1 MSTSNSPPG
10 PDDSIASQLLIPCGT
25 LQGIVIVTYTA
36 RMIVRLRPAN
46 LWWDDYTI
54 TLATVS
60 AVNIL
65 CISETFSPSPVF
77 TPLFR

>member
-1 MSTSNSPPG
+1 MSTSDSPPG
-10 PDDSIASQLLIPCGT
+10 PDDSIASQLLVPCGI

-36 RMIVRLRPAN
+36 RMIARLRPAPN

-60 AVNIL
+60 AVNTL
-65 CISETFSPSPVF
+65 CISETFSPVTSVY
-77 TPLFR
+77 